1 MISICA
7 AVRRLQKIL
16 RGFAHDSRCIRRVTL
31 VLAATAGVAARGE
44 DTPPPK
50 VTVAAPVEQTVTSYL
65 EATGKTAAVNSV
77 DLVARVQGFL
87 QEISYIDGAFVKKG
101 ALLFTIEPELYSLKV
116 EAAKSSVTAAQAS

>member
-1 MISICA
+1 MTRA
-7 AVRRLQKIL
+7 A
-16 RGFAHDSRCIRRVTL
+16 FACVTL

-101 ALLFTIEPELYSLKV
+101 ALLFTIEPELYVSRWKRR
-116 EAAKSSVTAAQAS
+116 SHRSPPPRPS

>member
-1 MISICA
+1 MTR
-7 AVRRLQKIL
+7 AV
-16 RGFAHDSRCIRRVTL
+16 FACVTL
-31 VLAATAGVAARGE
+31 VLAATLAARGE

-87 QEISYIDGAFVKKG
+87 QEVSYSDGAFVKRG
-101 ALLFTIEPELYSLKV
+101 ALLFTIEPELYRLKV
-116 EAAKSSVTAAQAS
+116 EASKASPGQADAGGGGLQAAGRPHRQA